1 MTIRIALLGTDNTH
15 GHQFAGFIN
24 GWGKDVPLPFEWK
37 HGFLPQFY
45 IWGKALRE
53 AEHDPSVPVPSP
65 DARVTSIWCSDSDS
79 AALLARACGI
89 ERHTANPFD
98 AIEGSDAVLIL
109 TEDPASHY
117 ELAKAALERG
127 LPTFVDKPLT
137 PDSQT
142 NHRLAE
148 LAKRHHAPWFTGSAF
163 RFSQSLRRFA
173 ATLPETVGPVTALYV
188 EVAGPLDFYGIHAVE
203 IANVLTP
210 LDDVTELQGFQ
221 SCNRGGALLT
231 LESSITVMIETIR
244 TSLDPPGHAIVYGER
259 GFARWE
265 PSDGYL
271 ATLGMVTAFIQMAKT
286 GIPPVRPE
294 ESLLIANLA
303 LEVTDAASRGAGSR
317 ILRSSRSG
325 HI

>member
-24 GWGKDVPLPFEWK
+24 GWAKEVPLPFEWK

-45 IWGKALRE
+45 LWGKALRE

-65 DARVTSIWCSDSDS
+65 DARVTSIWCSDRDS

-109 TEDPASHY
+109 TEDPAGHY

-127 LPTFVDKPLT
+127 LPTFIDKPLT
-137 PDSQT
+137 PDSKT
-142 NHRLAE
+142 NQKLAD
-148 LAKRHHAPWFTGSAF
+148 LAKKHRAPWFTGSSF

-173 ATLPETVGPVTALYV
+173 ATLPETVGAVTALYV

-203 IANVLTP
+203 IANALTP
-210 LDDVTELQGFQ
+210 LQQVIELQGFQ
-221 SCNRGGALLT
+221 SGNRGGALLT
-231 LESSITVMIETIR
+231 LAASSTVMIETIR
-244 TSLDPPGHAIVYGER
+244 TSLDPPGHAIVYGAR

-265 PSDGYL
+265 PLDGYL
-271 ATLGMVTAFIQMAKT
+271 ATLGMVSAFIHMAKT
-286 GIPPVRPE
+286 GISPVSAE
-294 ESLLIANLA
+294 ECVLIANLA
-303 LEVTDAASRGAGSR
+303 LEVTDAAARGADAR
-317 ILRSSRSG
+317 IVRNLKG
-325 HI
+325 